1 MVSSPW
7 ELGMCSLCCGL
18 SRMPLHTERL
28 NEKKITKPVRPS
40 ALAWIRRRRWTSV
53 AVTLPSAVAF
63 LIYMGFTQLSTACSI
78 RTFLQCVTVNAL
90 CWEWDPQKWVS
101 PLTWSYNYI
110 WSNGS
115 TTVVLFSKQVFFN
128 KSLKLPEYLITKS
141 VC

>member
-1 MVSSPW
+1 
-7 ELGMCSLCCGL
+7 MCSLCCGL

-78 RTFLQCVTVNAL
+78 RTFFTMRNCECAL
-90 CWEWDPQKWVS
+90 LGMGP
-101 PLTWSYNYI
+101 
-110 WSNGS
+110 
-115 TTVVLFSKQVFFN
+115 SKVGLSIDLVIQ
-128 KSLKLPEYLITKS
+128 LYLE
-141 VC
+141 